1 MLRGGGAGPG
11 LPSPATKFFFI
22 KIKKNTKNVLKQKD
36 MQKYFVK
43 YLQGGPLK
51 TFFRIFSHFK
61 NIYIY
66 TCQINCVI
74 AISTTAGWRGKGLS
88 GRVR

>member
-1 MLRGGGAGPG
+1 M
-11 LPSPATKFFFI
+11 K
-22 KIKKNTKNVLKQKD
+22 
-36 MQKYFVK
+36 KYFVK

-51 TFFRIFSHFK
+51 TFFRIFLISK
-61 NIYIY
+61 TYMYIY